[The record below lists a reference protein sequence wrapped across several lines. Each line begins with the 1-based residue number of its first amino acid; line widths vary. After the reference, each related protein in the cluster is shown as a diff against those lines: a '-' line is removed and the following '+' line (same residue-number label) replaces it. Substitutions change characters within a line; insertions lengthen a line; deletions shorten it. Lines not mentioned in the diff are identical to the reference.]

1 MLKIQST
8 LVRESSIVSV
18 FSDLLPLFQIKAL
31 NLTILRNEDDSR
43 VTEVEG
49 ECAGRTG
56 RNRKLSHT
64 IQSKCTIN
72 KHGLVFHR
80 DEVLATLGES
90 DLFGILVLIE
100 GGELPQVRMQDVIE
114 TDLIIQ
120 GDGHIIATW
129 MKGTGDKRLRF
140 ITQTKCE
147 VQLELTLVI
156 LVVPE
161 SDVLVLV
168 RHGQQNRSLETCMH
182 LSDFARM
189 ESVSD
194 QLIANSC
201 DLLLL

>member
-1 MLKIQST
+1 MLEIQCT

-18 FSDLLPLFQIKAL
+18 FSDLLPLLQIEAL
-31 NLTILRNEDDSR
+31 NLPILRNEDDSR
-43 VTEVEG
+43 VTEVES
-49 ECAGRTG
+49 ECAGWTG

-64 IQSKCTIN
+64 IQSICTVN

-90 DLFGILVLIE
+90 DSLGVLVLVE
-100 GGELPQVRMQDVIE
+100 GGELPQVGMQDVIE
-114 TDLIIQ
+114 TDLIVQ
-120 GDGHIIATW
+120 GDGHVVATW
-129 MKGTGDKRLRF
+129 VEGTGNKRLRF
-140 ITQTKCE
+140 IAQTKCE

-168 RHGQQNRSLETCMH
+168 RHSQQNRSLETCMH

-189 ESVSD
+189 ETVSD
-194 QLIANSC
+194 QFIANSC
-201 DLLLL
+201 NFLLL